1 MFISFRMNND
11 IIDEKYQLYTAKLE
25 ATRRQLDVAKTSFFK
40 AKTATTKMKWP
51 HKPPTEKMRLL
62 LRIVSKGSL

>member
-1 MFISFRMNND
+1 MNDD
-11 IIDEKYQLYTAKLE
+11 IIDEKYQLYKAKLE

-51 HKPPTEKMRLL
+51 NKPPTEKMRLL
-62 LRIVSKGSL
+62 LRIVS